1 MKTDCLKRVVTLLIL
16 VSMVGCRTPLD
27 NKLPAT
33 TIIVPSLPPV
43 ASEQGGP
50 VGQLAFVSD
59 RRERGNLDIWLFD
72 LATKQMEPLTS
83 DDQQDIGPA
92 WSPDGQ
98 TVAFVSFKA
107 GGLPSLRSV
116 TLPDRTIRT
125 LVSSEPGA
133 SVWNFVWSRDGQS
146 IFYTTPNGQTGE
158 SRVWRFDMQ
167 TGRHQQITY
176 GYSPL
181 GVSADNQYLAFS
193 YRLPDPPSSRFPLAL
208 RVVRLSDKRDL
219 EPTGGFG
226 MPEDVAWGPK
236 GSLLAVVSGPGFS
249 VYAIEGDQ
257 IRKQSVGSSP
267 TEDPR
272 VRLCDLA
279 WSPDGQKILVVLAP
293 LAANLC
299 HGTIWLYDAELTH
312 LEGILPFNGLLNYP
326 RWSKDGQWIIYG
338 RNDML
343 NEVQLQGGEQDLL
356 EGEIW
361 IAESSGLAARPLIK
375 DCGYNGQPAWRP

>member
-1 MKTDCLKRVVTLLIL
+1 MKIDCLKRVTILLIL
-16 VSMVGCRTPLD
+16 ISVVGCRAPLD
-27 NKLPAT
+27 SQLPAT
-33 TIIVPSLPPV
+33 ATIVPSLLPI

-59 RRERGNLDIWLFD
+59 RRVQGNLDIWLFD
-72 LATKQMEPLTS
+72 LATKQMEPLTF
-83 DDQQDIGPA
+83 DDQQDMGPA

-98 TVAFVSFKA
+98 TVAFISFKV
-107 GGLPSLRSV
+107 GGPTSLRSV
-116 TLPDRTIRT
+116 TLPDRTVRT

-133 SVWNFVWSRDGQS
+133 SIWNFVWSRDGQS
-146 IFYTTPNGQTGE
+146 VFYTIPNGQTGE
-158 SRVWRFDMQ
+158 SRVWRFNVQ
-167 TGRHQQITY
+167 TSRHQQITS

-181 GVSADNQYLAFS
+181 AVSADDQYLAFS
-193 YRLPDPPSSRFPLAL
+193 YRLLNPPSLRYPLAL
-208 RVVRLSDKRDL
+208 RVLRLSDKREL
-219 EPTGGFG
+219 EPADRFG
-226 MPEDVAWGPK
+226 MPEDVAWSPK
-236 GSLLAVVSGPGFS
+236 GNLLAVVSGPGFS
-249 VYAIEGDQ
+249 VYTIEGGQ
-257 IRKQSVGSSP
+257 IRKQSAGSSP

-279 WSPDGQKILVVLAP
+279 WSPDGQKILVVLAS

-299 HGTIWLYDAELTH
+299 HGTIWQYNAELTH
-312 LEGILPFNGLLNYP
+312 LEGTLPFNGLLNYP
-326 RWSKDGQWIIYG
+326 RWSKDGQWIAYG

-343 NEVQLQGGEQDLL
+343 NEIQLQGGGQDLL